1 MLAALLILL
10 LSSPPS
16 PAAGDRWFCG
26 NATTYTPN
34 SAYTSNRDAL
44 AASLIAGA
52 TKLHSATGAAGA
64 GADRVYGAVL
74 CRGDTAAADCGGRLR
89 EAFAGIVN
97 GTGVCALRRDV
108 ALYDE
113 LYHLRF
119 SDHDFLSAFS
129 NSPEW
134 VDVTNLNTAPAAD
147 AERFE
152 EVVGELL
159 GSLADAAARR
169 PERYAA
175 GDAPW
180 SSRERDR
187 TVRTVYGLA
196 QCTRDMPPERCRSC
210 LDGVVAERRRKIG
223 GGTMGGAIHGVR
235 CSLRYETDTQAK
247 EGTCNLDHCYCLLS
261 YHHLHTPVFLFPK
274 HKKKTKKSYMQELM
288 KDVHLVKINLMEQTT
303 DMDEVMRLWKIEDA
317 GSEFSLYDFSQLADA
332 TDNFSANNILG
343 EGGFGPVY
351 KGLFPDGQE
360 LAIKKLGAQSRQGL
374 VEFKNEI
381 QLVAKLQHKN
391 LVRLL
396 GCCVHEEQKMLIY
409 EYLPNK
415 SLDHFIFDPIRRTSL
430 NWKTRRKIVEGIAQ
444 GLLYLHKHSRLR
456 IIHRDLKASNIL
468 LDSELNP
475 KISDFGMARIF
486 PSDASRAKASRLVG
500 TFGYMAPEYA
510 SEGLISIKSDVF
522 SFGVLLLEI
531 MSGTRSAGF
540 QHYGE
545 FQNLLEYAWG
555 MWKDGRWCDFI
566 DQSFGDEYEP
576 GEMMKCLVV
585 ALMCVQEKSAER
597 PTMSDVVAMLSSDDI
612 PLTEPKQ
619 PAYSHI
625 RLDVSVD
632 VDVSCSRNDIT
643 ITLTDVLFISCPAPS
658 VGQELC
664 SDYNGAI
671 YMPNS
676 TYKSNLISLAATL
689 IANATELHSAT
700 GMAGTGLDKVY
711 GAVSCRGDSD
721 GSDCCKHL
729 TEALDAAINSKNSNS
744 YSPKAMTKKV
754 TYYYNQDQ
762 ARIHFSNQDFISS
775 FTNVPECT
783 VNTNLNAVTASV
795 AKQFEDLV
803 TKVLRALTDAA
814 VSRPERYAVGK
825 QRFEETGQTVYGLV
839 QCMQGMPSE
848 QCMNCLDGIIS
859 GRQSKISTT
868 QMGAAILGVWCTL
881 RYETD
886 TQFFTDTKMLL
897 LDVLK
902 KKQALSKL
910 RRLSLA
916 IKTVIYLWR
925 TEGTNS
931 DFFLYDFSQLK
942 EATNNFSNDNKL
954 GQGGFGPGQLSSG
967 LKIAV
972 KRLETCSLQGLLEF
986 QNETQLIAKLQHKNL
1001 VKLLGCCTQ
1010 GDQENILVYEYMEN
1024 KSLDYFIFSNVKGA
1038 QLNWSKR
1045 LHIIDGIGQGLLY
1058 LHNFS
1063 RLCVV
1068 HRDLKASNI
1077 LLDST
1082 MNPKI
1087 SDFGM
1092 ARIFYSNMAE
1102 SNTTRIVGT
1111 HGYIPPEYA
1120 FEGVCSIK
1128 SDVFSFGVL
1137 ILEIVSGKRTAHF
1150 YQHNGKL
1157 YNLISFAWQLW
1168 RDGKWGDLIYYPP
1181 GNKHQE
1187 IERCI
1192 HVALLCVQE
1201 SAEFRPAMER
1211 VVTMLNTKNV
1221 SLPMPMQPAYFNV
1234 NPSEEEVSSCN
1245 ITVSITLER

>member
-34 SAYTSNRDAL
+34 SAYTSNRDSL

-97 GTGVCALRRDV
+97 GTSVCALRRDV

-180 SSRERDR
+180 PSRERDR

-235 CSLRYETDTQAK
+235 CSLRYETDTQFFTTPGNHSMFQNSGQKKGHAILIIA
-247 EGTCNLDHCYCLLS
+247 TVYSLS
-261 YHHLHTPVFLFPK
+261 IICTRLFFCFLSIRRK
-274 HKKKTKKSYMQELM
+274 QKR
-288 KDVHLVKINLMEQTT
+288 VKINLMEQTT

-396 GCCVHEEQKMLIY
+396 GCCVHEEQKILIY

-643 ITLTDVLFISCPAPS
+643 ITLTD
-658 VGQELC
+658 
-664 SDYNGAI
+664 
-671 YMPNS
+671 
-676 TYKSNLISLAATL
+676 
-689 IANATELHSAT
+689 
-700 GMAGTGLDKVY
+700 
-711 GAVSCRGDSD
+711 
-721 GSDCCKHL
+721 
-729 TEALDAAINSKNSNS
+729 
-744 YSPKAMTKKV
+744 
-754 TYYYNQDQ
+754 
-762 ARIHFSNQDFISS
+762 
-775 FTNVPECT
+775 
-783 VNTNLNAVTASV
+783 
-795 AKQFEDLV
+795 
-803 TKVLRALTDAA
+803 
-814 VSRPERYAVGK
+814 
-825 QRFEETGQTVYGLV
+825 
-839 QCMQGMPSE
+839 
-848 QCMNCLDGIIS
+848 
-859 GRQSKISTT
+859 GR
-868 QMGAAILGVWCTL
+868 
-881 RYETD
+881 
-886 TQFFTDTKMLL
+886 
-897 LDVLK
+897 
-902 KKQALSKL
+902 
-910 RRLSLA
+910 
-916 IKTVIYLWR
+916 
-925 TEGTNS
+925 
-931 DFFLYDFSQLK
+931 
-942 EATNNFSNDNKL
+942 
-954 GQGGFGPGQLSSG
+954 
-967 LKIAV
+967 
-972 KRLETCSLQGLLEF
+972 
-986 QNETQLIAKLQHKNL
+986 
-1001 VKLLGCCTQ
+1001 
-1010 GDQENILVYEYMEN
+1010 
-1024 KSLDYFIFSNVKGA
+1024 
-1038 QLNWSKR
+1038 
-1045 LHIIDGIGQGLLY
+1045 
-1058 LHNFS
+1058 
-1063 RLCVV
+1063 
-1068 HRDLKASNI
+1068 
-1077 LLDST
+1077 
-1082 MNPKI
+1082 
-1087 SDFGM
+1087 
-1092 ARIFYSNMAE
+1092 
-1102 SNTTRIVGT
+1102 
-1111 HGYIPPEYA
+1111 
-1120 FEGVCSIK
+1120 
-1128 SDVFSFGVL
+1128 
-1137 ILEIVSGKRTAHF
+1137 
-1150 YQHNGKL
+1150 
-1157 YNLISFAWQLW
+1157 
-1168 RDGKWGDLIYYPP
+1168 
-1181 GNKHQE
+1181 
-1187 IERCI
+1187 
-1192 HVALLCVQE
+1192 
-1201 SAEFRPAMER
+1201 
-1211 VVTMLNTKNV
+1211 
-1221 SLPMPMQPAYFNV
+1221 
-1234 NPSEEEVSSCN
+1234 
-1245 ITVSITLER
+1245 